1 MLKEYIINLMDV
13 NQEEMGRYVEK
24 LKKLQQEYQTGQEWI
39 ANLQKENDLEQNIF
53 SPRIAAAGGLEKL
66 AQAQEKQQAIE
77 KEIEEVIRDN
87 KHTFGYDREVQFQE
101 ETISQYAEEM
111 AHKLFTKAIEMGN
124 IRFDEELPGYVDE
137 FGMQINE
144 YDFKLTKLCR
154 DAAKVELL
162 EEYNAAYKA
171 GYNCDGYI
179 STVIERCELLKNSI
193 RVRRDFLS
201 KISCPDANEPTAA
214 SFTAYLQI
222 EDKDSIINK
231 LRRLPIDL
239 PTKMYGAIITA
250 LIANGTM
257 RPIADGERGAIY
269 RALRDIYNDRRNIG
283 TRQGVTKYI
292 CTDLISP
299 LDIES
304 ANSYL
309 Q

>member
-1 MLKEYIINLMDV
+1 MRRNLPR
-13 NQEEMGRYVEK
+13 NQMGRE
-24 LKKLQQEYQTGQEWI
+24 LHI
-39 ANLQKENDLEQNIF
+39 CRAC
-53 SPRIAAAGGLEKL
+53 AG
-66 AQAQEKQQAIE
+66 I
-77 KEIEEVIRDN
+77 IRYR
-87 KHTFGYDREVQFQE
+87 KRDREVQFQE

-201 KISCPDANEPTAA
+201 KISCPDANEPTTA
-214 SFTAYLQI
+214 SFAAYLQI